1 LRVECVIK
9 KSPAFAGLFLIHLPV
24 PDPGPVGPNV
34 DPLGDALGP
43 SVLPDGL
50 WVLFGFMM
58 AGPLV
63 VEPAVLPVV
72 VPFIDDPVLVPL
84 AAGLPAV
91 ELPPAEPVP
100 AEPLLCA
107 SANVLERAN
116 AVASA
121 IVVSLMITSLVFI
134 DQG

>member
-1 LRVECVIK
+1 MRVECVIK

-58 AGPLV
+58 TGPLV

-91 ELPPAEPVP
+91 ELPPAEP
-100 AEPLLCA
+100 ALLCA
-107 SANVLERAN
+107 NANVLERAN

-121 IVVSLMITSLVFI
+121 IVVSFMITSLVFI